1 MKIKRLSMAIV
12 AVLMLSAI
20 LGAQFVAAT
29 SASETAS
36 TSQTTHDYYNN
47 AGYTEI
53 IGTMGGANFVI
64 RIPDIWNGM
73 LVVGC
78 RGYSHVFY
86 PNSQFDLDGICFPLI
101 SGGFAYASS
110 SYGEGGYCIQKA
122 VIRIHQLTEYVVDNY
137 NVLGKVFLIGTSMGG
152 NVALLLGEKYPDLY
166 SGVLDI
172 CGVKDLK
179 SLYEGAQYVLS
190 LTDEQI
196 SALLGIP
203 IWAVPA
209 YRAFVEDWLADVQ
222 IECGG
227 ALEDKPKAYE
237 RISPTYHADITKPVI
252 SVIGGM
258 DYVVPPEQTEMYQD
272 AVALAGSSDLYRVYT
287 VPLGGHCDLPVI
299 LEALSRFGELVLWSF
314 IIGDS
319 VTCTVVA

>member
-1 MKIKRLSMAIV
+1 MEIKGFSMPV
-12 AVLMLSAI
+12 VVVLMLSAT

-29 SASETAS
+29 SASETAI
-36 TSQTTHDYYNN
+36 TSQIAHGYYSA

-53 IGTMGGANFVI
+53 AGTLDGANFVI

-78 RGYSHVFY
+78 RGYSHVFD
-86 PNSQFDLDGICFPLI
+86 PNSQFALDGIAFPLI
-101 SGGFAYASS
+101 GEGFAYASS

-137 NVLGKVFLIGTSMGG
+137 NVPGKVFLIGTSMGG
-152 NVALLLGEKYPDLY
+152 NIALLLGEKYPDLY

-190 LTDEQI
+190 LTDQQI
-196 SALLGIP
+196 SDLLGIP
-203 IWAVPA
+203 IELVPY
-209 YRAFVEDWLADVQ
+209 YRAFVEGWLADVQ
-222 IECGG
+222 VECGG
-227 ALEDKPKAYE
+227 TLEDKPQAYE
-237 RISPTYHADITKPVI
+237 KISPTCHADITRPVI

-258 DYVVPPEQTEMYQD
+258 DYIVPPEQTEMYQN
-272 AVALAGSSDLYRVYT
+272 AVALAGRSDLYRLYT
-287 VPLGGHCDLPVI
+287 VPLGGH
-299 LEALSRFGELVLWSF
+299 
-314 IIGDS
+314 
-319 VTCTVVA
+319 

>member
-1 MKIKRLSMAIV
+1 MKIKRLSMPLV
-12 AVLMLSAI
+12 VVLMLSAI
-20 LGAQFVAAT
+20 LGVQFVAAT

-36 TSQTTHDYYNN
+36 ISQMTHGYYSA

-53 IGTMGGANFVI
+53 TGTLGGANFVI

-78 RGYSHVFY
+78 RGYSHVFD
-86 PNSQFDLDGICFPLI
+86 PNSQFALDGIAFPLI
-101 SGGFAYASS
+101 SEGFAYASS
-110 SYGEGGYCIQKA
+110 SYGEGEYCIQKA
-122 VIRIHQLTEYVVDNY
+122 VIRIHQLTKYVVDNY
-137 NVLGKVFLIGTSMGG
+137 NVPGKVFLIGTSMGG
-152 NVALLLGEKYPDLY
+152 NLVLLLGEKYPDLY

-190 LTDEQI
+190 LTDEEI

-203 IWAVPA
+203 LWAVPA
-209 YRAFVEDWLADVQ
+209 YRVFVESWLADIQ

-227 ALEDKPKAYE
+227 TLQDRPQNYE
-237 RISPTYHADITKPVI
+237 KISPTYHADITKPVI

-258 DYVVPPEQTEMYQD
+258 DFIVPPEQTEMYQD
-272 AVALAGSSDLYRVYT
+272 AVALAGRSDLYRVYT

-299 LEALSRFGELVLWSF
+299 VEALYRFGELVLWSF
-314 IIGDS
+314 MIGDP
-319 VTCTVVA
+319 VTCTIVA